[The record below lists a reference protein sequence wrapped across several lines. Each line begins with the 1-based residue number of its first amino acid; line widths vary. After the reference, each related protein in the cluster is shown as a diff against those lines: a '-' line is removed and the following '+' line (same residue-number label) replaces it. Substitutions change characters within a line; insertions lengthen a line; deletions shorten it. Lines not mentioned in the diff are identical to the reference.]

1 MGHTKPVRQVH
12 ATKSDHRHDVPSLFV
27 DAYGTYEYLHYM
39 RSAGHN
45 ALGLVK
51 WSNCMTRALENEP
64 GDRITYDR
72 LLVINSQVEGS
83 KMLNGAKEEFLKD
96 KFPENN
102 VGQTKDTNPKD
113 GIGATKLPLSL
124 VPPVAIAHASLAHL
138 DGACK
143 YGKWNWRI
151 AGVRASIY
159 IDAALRH
166 ITAYNEGEEI
176 AADSG
181 VHHLGHALACLN
193 ILLDAASVGKL
204 IDDRP
209 PSGFIDSELTKRV
222 ASIKKNH
229 EDKSPRHYSI
239 QDTDHGLDRNSNPS
253 GEVSPEA

>member
-1 MGHTKPVRQVH
+1 MEH
-12 ATKSDHRHDVPSLFV
+12 
-27 DAYGTYEYLHYM
+27 
-39 RSAGHN
+39 
-45 ALGLVK
+45 
-51 WSNCMTRALENEP
+51 
-64 GDRITYDR
+64 
-72 LLVINSQVEGS
+72 
-83 KMLNGAKEEFLKD
+83 
-96 KFPENN
+96 
-102 VGQTKDTNPKD
+102 TKDTNPKD

-209 PSGFIDSELTKRV
+209 PSGQVVSMQLVI
-222 ASIKKNH
+222 ANIKDNH
-229 EDKSPRHYSI
+229 KDKSPRHYSI
-239 QDTDHGLDRNSNPS
+239 QDTDYGLQRNSNSNKPYTKQ
-253 GEVSPEA
+253 EVPPTP